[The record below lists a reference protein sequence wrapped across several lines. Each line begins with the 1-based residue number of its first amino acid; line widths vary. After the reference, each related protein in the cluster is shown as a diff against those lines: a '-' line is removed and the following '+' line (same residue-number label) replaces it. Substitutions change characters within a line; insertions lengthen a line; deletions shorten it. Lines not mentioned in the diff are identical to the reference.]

1 MSEEHHITPLKT
13 YLVVATALFFLTA
26 VTVWASYIDLG
37 SFNIVLALLIAGTK
51 AGVVATFFMHLLWD
65 DKKNATIFVGSLMFL
80 SIFIIIT
87 LTDTEFRGA
96 VNPEIKDP
104 INKRAALYSTLPL
117 TDDHGYPLDKENNHH
132 EGCLLYTSDAADE

>member
-1 MSEEHHITPLKT
+1 M
-13 YLVVATALFFLTA
+13 
-26 VTVWASYIDLG
+26 
-37 SFNIVLALLIAGTK
+37 LIAGTK

-132 EGCLLYTSDAADE
+132 EGDKDHH

>member
-96 VNPEIKDP
+96 VNPEIKNP
-104 INKRAALYSTLPL
+104 INKRAAFYNSLPL
-117 TDDHGYPLDKENNHH
+117 TDDHGYPLDKEKNHH
-132 EGCLLYTSDAADE
+132 EGDKDHH

>member
-104 INKRAALYSTLPL
+104 INKPAALYSTLPL

-132 EGCLLYTSDAADE
+132 EGDKDHH

>member
-13 YLVVATALFFLTA
+13 YLVVATALFCLTA

-132 EGCLLYTSDAADE
+132 EGDKDHH

>member
-1 MSEEHHITPLKT
+1 MSEEHHITPFKT

-80 SIFIIIT
+80 AIIIIIT
-87 LTDTEFRGA
+87 LTDTAFRGA
-96 VNPEIKDP
+96 ENPEVKDP

-132 EGCLLYTSDAADE
+132 EGDKDHH

>member
-13 YLVVATALFFLTA
+13 YIIVAMTLFFLTA

-51 AGVVATFFMHLLWD
+51 SAIVATFFMHLLWD

-80 SIFIIIT
+80 AIFIVIT
-87 LTDTEFRGA
+87 LTDTAFRGA
-96 VNPEIKDP
+96 VNPEVKDP
-104 INKRAALYSTLPL
+104 INKRAAFYNSLPL
-117 TDDHGYPLDKENNHH
+117 TDDHGYPLDKEKNDH
-132 EGCLLYTSDAADE
+132 EGDKDHH

>member
-87 LTDTEFRGA
+87 LTDTEFRCA

-132 EGCLLYTSDAADE
+132 EGDKDHH

>member
-132 EGCLLYTSDAADE
+132 EGYKDHH

>member
-65 DKKNATIFVGSLMFL
+65 DKKNATIFVGSLMSVSYTHL
-80 SIFIIIT
+80 RAHE
-87 LTDTEFRGA
+87 TD
-96 VNPEIKDP
+96 
-104 INKRAALYSTLPL
+104 S
-117 TDDHGYPLDKENNHH
+117 
-132 EGCLLYTSDAADE
+132 